1 MPPHLIIAATVG
13 ELDPLRAV
21 LEDSRYYPLRLGGAV
36 NGCLHRVPVV
46 LAWLGVGKVNTAA
59 GLALA
64 AREIEPTLVVQL
76 GIGGAFPGSRLETG
90 EVAVASNE
98 VHLDSGVRSVDG
110 FSDMEALGFPLLS
123 SPELLYNR
131 IPVDERLSSELA
143 ADGHPRVPFGTAEAV
158 TGDARLADELS
169 RRHGVAVES
178 MEGAAA
184 AQVSL
189 ALGLPFAEVRG
200 VSNPVGER
208 DKANWR
214 IAEAVTRSCAVVEAW
229 ARRGAPSGR
238 Q

>member
-1 MPPHLIIAATVG
+1 MPPHLIIAATAG
-13 ELDPLRAV
+13 ELAPLRAV
-21 LEDSRYYPLRLGGAV
+21 LEGARETPLGYGEAV
-36 NGCLHRVPVV
+36 SGCLHQVPVI

-64 AREIEPTLVVQL
+64 AREVEPALVVQV
-76 GIGGAFPGSRLETG
+76 GIGGAFPGSSLETG
-90 EVAVASNE
+90 EVAVASVE
-98 VHLDSGVRSVDG
+98 IHLDSGVRSADG

-123 SPELLYNR
+123 SPELLYNH
-131 IPVDERLSSELA
+131 IPVDDRLSSELA
-143 ADGHPRVPFGTAEAV
+143 AGRHQRVRFGTAETV
-158 TGDARLADELS
+158 SGDPRLADELS
-169 RRHGVAVES
+169 RRHGVAIES

-200 VSNPVGER
+200 ISNLVGER

-238 Q
+238 E